1 MKDRKSGRRRPLT
14 RGLDRNRLFDT
25 RGLLFRAHDLLR
37 RRDQPAGRLSPTAKP
52 LDGVH
57 KGGRI
62 GEVRFAK
69 LLGPFEVRVKHPQ
82 DSREGRERL
91 HAWIP

>member
-1 MKDRKSGRRRPLT
+1 MKDRKSARRRPLD
-14 RGLDRNRLFDT
+14 RGLDRNRFLDT
-25 RGLLFRAHDLLR
+25 RGLLLRAHDLLR
-37 RRDQPAGRLSPTAKP
+37 RRDQPARQLSPPAKP

-69 LLGPFEVRVKHPQ
+69 LLGPFEVRVQ
-82 DSREGRERL
+82 
-91 HAWIP
+91 HA